1 MPSETIGKTIAV
13 AAGVCVVCSVFVST
27 AAVYLRPYQVR
38 NKALD
43 KKKNIL
49 VAAGLL
55 EKGEPADLDELFD
68 RNIQIKWVDLRT
80 GKYVPENKENQVA
93 AGYADERKAA
103 RNPQLTEEIKDD
115 IAGIKRRADYQKVYL
130 TKKDGR
136 IDRLILPVY
145 GKGLWSTLY
154 GFLALGPDLNTIESF
169 GFFEHEETPGL
180 GGEVDNPRWKTSWN
194 GKEAFDKNW
203 EPAVKVVKGRAEKG
217 KIHEVDG
224 LSGATL
230 TARGVDNLVRF
241 WLGDEGFGPFLEK
254 LREGEGGG
262 NG

>member
-27 AAVYLRPYQVR
+27 AAVYLKPYQLR

-55 EKGEPADLDELFD
+55 EKGETADLEELFAKS
-68 RNIQIKWVDLRT
+68 IQEKWVDLRT
-80 GKYVPENKENQVA
+80 GEYVPENEENQVA
-93 AGYADERKAA
+93 SAYADERKAA

-115 IAGIKRRADYQKVYL
+115 IAGIKRKADYRKIYL
-130 TKKDGR
+130 TKKDGQ

-169 GFFEHEETPGL
+169 GFYEHEETPGL
-180 GGEVDNPRWKTSWN
+180 GGEVDNPRWKKSWN
-194 GKEAFDKNW
+194 GKEAFDKDW
-203 EPAVKVVKGRAEKG
+203 KPAVKVVKGRAGKG

-241 WLGDEGFGPFLEK
+241 WLGEEGFGPFLEK
-254 LREGEGGG
+254 LREGKGDG